1 MIRVIFLVIDNLIN
15 PILNPAEVSH
25 LFSMPLASFL
35 HHRPSQIPGWQFR
48 SDRIDTSLGTIGPP
62 PMVPYA
68 SRSLDIGEEAIGG
81 GDGRYYQYR
90 DVSWGEPGQKVRM
103 HRFLTGREGG
113 GVKPVYG
120 LTAYVTFKD
129 RADGRAI
136 LINAAMVG
144 YDQEPTFE
152 RLAPGQRSM
161 TERIEWEI
169 RNGAGALRRA
179 VEADGL
185 LGDWV
190 EEKAKL

>member
-1 MIRVIFLVIDNLIN
+1 
-15 PILNPAEVSH
+15 
-25 LFSMPLASFL
+25 
-35 HHRPSQIPGWQFR
+35 
-48 SDRIDTSLGTIGPP
+48 
-62 PMVPYA
+62 
-68 SRSLDIGEEAIGG
+68 
-81 GDGRYYQYR
+81 
-90 DVSWGEPGQKVRM
+90 
-103 HRFLTGREGG
+103 
-113 GVKPVYG
+113 
-120 LTAYVTFKD
+120 
-129 RADGRAI
+129 
-136 LINAAMVG
+136 MVG

>member
-1 MIRVIFLVIDNLIN
+1 
-15 PILNPAEVSH
+15 
-25 LFSMPLASFL
+25 
-35 HHRPSQIPGWQFR
+35 
-48 SDRIDTSLGTIGPP
+48 
-62 PMVPYA
+62 MVPYA
-68 SRSLDIGEEAIGG
+68 SRSLDIEEEAIGG

-120 LTAYVTFKD
+120 LTAYVTSKD